1 MDRTRARTAVV
12 APARVVRRLVDL
24 LGPTDAAARQSLTAL
39 AINSLTSFAAG
50 AVLVGVLDT
59 FRSLPGLL
67 VMVTPAIGL
76 RGNVFTTLGNRLSTS
91 IHTGSFRLSFR
102 PDGVLVQNLVASFV
116 LTTAMSSVLA
126 VMAKVISVVVGIE
139 DTISLLDLAFVSVVG
154 GVLGSVPVAIA
165 AILLTVGAV
174 RYDWDLDNLVAPT
187 VGALGDAL
195 TVPALFLASMA
206 VGTSH
211 VVPVLGGLGLA
222 ASAVLLVA
230 AWRSRRELLSQ
241 VVRESVPVLTVAL
254 LLSALG
260 GLVIQ
265 QQEATLAL
273 LPAILLMQPAFVSSA
288 GALGSILSGR
298 VGTNLHLG
306 NVDPTLVPG
315 RAVRRDMSFLF
326 GLAGPVFLLNACG
339 ATLFAWWQGD
349 ASPGLG
355 WVLLATVISATLAMA
370 FVVAISYYATI
381 GAWRV
386 EIDPDSSGVPIV
398 TASVDFVGTV
408 FLVFCVVTLGLI

>member
-1 MDRTRARTAVV
+1 MDRTRARSAVV
-12 APARVVRRLVDL
+12 APARMVRRLVDF

-59 FRSLPGLL
+59 FRSLPGVL
-67 VMVTPAIGL
+67 VMITPAIGL

-91 IHTGSFRLSFR
+91 IHTGSFRLTFR
-102 PDGVLVQNLVASFV
+102 PEGVLFQNLLASFV
-116 LTTAMSSVLA
+116 LTTVMSSVLA
-126 VMAKVISVVVGIE
+126 VMAKVISVVVGIQH
-139 DTISLLDLAFVSVVG
+139 TIGLLDLAFVSIAG
-154 GVLGSVPVAIA
+154 GLLGSIPVAIA
-165 AILLTVGAV
+165 TVLLTFGAV

-195 TVPALFLASMA
+195 TVPALFLAATA
-206 VGTSH
+206 VGKSA
-211 VVPVLGGLGLA
+211 VVPTLGAVAMVVSA
-222 ASAVLLVA
+222 AVAVA
-230 AWRSRRELLSQ
+230 AWRSRRELLAQ
-241 VVRESVPVLTVAL
+241 VVRESIPILTLAL

-260 GLVIQ
+260 GLVLQ
-265 QQEATLAL
+265 KQEATLAL

-306 NVDPTLVPG
+306 NVDATLVPG
-315 RAVRRDMSFLF
+315 RVVRRDTSFLF
-326 GLAGPVFLLNACG
+326 GLAVPVFLLNAGG

-349 ASPGLG
+349 AAPGLG
-355 WVLLATVISATLAMA
+355 WVLLATLISATLTMG
-370 FVVAISYYATI
+370 FVVALSYYATI

-386 EIDPDSSGVPIV
+386 EVDPDSSGVPIV

-408 FLVFCVVTLGLI
+408 LLVFCVVSLGLV